1 MKIKKFYSTVE
12 EMMADYNAFDAKV
25 GSKLR
30 WENGEPEW
38 IEKENRYVWSVTW
51 IFDD

>member
-1 MKIKKFYSTVE
+1 MKIKKYYRTVAD
-12 EMMADYNAFDAKV
+12 MMADYDTFYAKV

-38 IEKENRYVWSVTW
+38 REKENQYVWSVTW